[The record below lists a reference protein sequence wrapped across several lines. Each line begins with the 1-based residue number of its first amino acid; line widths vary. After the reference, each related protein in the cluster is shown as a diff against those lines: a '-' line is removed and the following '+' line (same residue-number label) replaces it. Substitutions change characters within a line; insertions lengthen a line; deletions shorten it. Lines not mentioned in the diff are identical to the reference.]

1 MKIQDFVVLDLE
13 TTGLSVKEDQ
23 ILEIGAV
30 KVQGGEVTAS
40 YETFVNPGRK
50 VPERITEL
58 TGIRDEMIA
67 NAPDVETAVR
77 GFLDFCGGL
86 PLLGHNILFDY
97 SFIKQA
103 AINARLDFEKEAWDT
118 LKIARKALPDLE
130 SRSLEALCGYYQ
142 IPREHAH
149 RAMDDVLETLA
160 LFRKLEEGFSEDHPE
175 WFAAAPL
182 KAKMK
187 REVPATEAQKKYLD
201 FLRFWLKDKEYVAL
215 AYMTGILPIKKYGSH
230 SALNMFTEYSMTD
243 PGNLA
248 EYFGF
253 TETEVQKL
261 CEKYEMNF
269 EEARAWYNGYHLISH
284 EGGTRKVYSMYSPKS
299 VVEAMQKRKFGTY
312 WNQTETYEALKVYI
326 QMNMDGL
333 KDAIVQMLAG
343 SNIRI
348 NTGTFSNDMTTFAT
362 KDDVLTLLVHLGY
375 LTYDNEKETVEIPNR
390 EVSQEY
396 VNAISTMDWTE
407 VIRSVQTSRELL
419 EALWQMDSETVEK

>member
-67 NAPDVETAVR
+67 DAPDVETAVR
-77 GFLDFCGGL
+77 GFLDFCGGP
-86 PLLGHNILFDY
+86 PLLGRVFFCCVSAAPRPRLGHNILFDY

-187 REVPATEAQKKYLD
+187 REVPATEAQKKYLAD
-201 FLRFWLKDKEYVAL
+201 LIRYHELDLEPEWGAL
-215 AYMTGILPIKKYGSH
+215 TKSRASRMIDQIILAHGRMEKRQRTEKK
-230 SALNMFTEYSMTD
+230 
-243 PGNLA
+243 
-248 EYFGF
+248 
-253 TETEVQKL
+253 
-261 CEKYEMNF
+261 
-269 EEARAWYNGYHLISH
+269 
-284 EGGTRKVYSMYSPKS
+284 
-299 VVEAMQKRKFGTY
+299 
-312 WNQTETYEALKVYI
+312 
-326 QMNMDGL
+326 
-333 KDAIVQMLAG
+333 
-343 SNIRI
+343 
-348 NTGTFSNDMTTFAT
+348 
-362 KDDVLTLLVHLGY
+362 
-375 LTYDNEKETVEIPNR
+375 
-390 EVSQEY
+390 
-396 VNAISTMDWTE
+396 
-407 VIRSVQTSRELL
+407 
-419 EALWQMDSETVEK
+419 

>member
-187 REVPATEAQKKYLD
+187 REVPATEAQKKYLAD
-201 FLRFWLKDKEYVAL
+201 LIRVRLGCKTRAIEFSTLQRCASHL
-215 AYMTGILPIKKYGSH
+215 ASRTDI
-230 SALNMFTEYSMTD
+230 TEAYQV
-243 PGNLA
+243 GGA
-248 EYFGF
+248 AA
-253 TETEVQKL
+253 KAA
-261 CEKYEMNF
+261 F
-269 EEARAWYNGYHLISH
+269 EGHTCLLY
-284 EGGTRKVYSMYSPKS
+284 TSPS
-299 VVEAMQKRKFGTY
+299 PR
-312 WNQTETYEALKVYI
+312 
-326 QMNMDGL
+326 D
-333 KDAIVQMLAG
+333 
-343 SNIRI
+343 
-348 NTGTFSNDMTTFAT
+348 
-362 KDDVLTLLVHLGY
+362 
-375 LTYDNEKETVEIPNR
+375 
-390 EVSQEY
+390 
-396 VNAISTMDWTE
+396 
-407 VIRSVQTSRELL
+407 
-419 EALWQMDSETVEK
+419 

>member
-187 REVPATEAQKKYLD
+187 REVPATEAQKKYLVQHPYQAKQTGYIQPYAD
-201 FLRFWLKDKEYVAL
+201 CPLDGIQVGEDVYISIVNKADRYCWFMTPYLIITDEMTHALSLAARRGVDVRIITPGIPDKKLIYSITRSFYHNLVQDGVRIYEWTPGFCHAKMSVADDCMATCGTINLDYRSLYHHFENGCFMADCDAVLDIRRDMEQTLEQCREVTEKYKSGRSATLRLGQLFLRL
-215 AYMTGILPIKKYGSH
+215 
-230 SALNMFTEYSMTD
+230 
-243 PGNLA
+243 
-248 EYFGF
+248 
-253 TETEVQKL
+253 
-261 CEKYEMNF
+261 
-269 EEARAWYNGYHLISH
+269 
-284 EGGTRKVYSMYSPKS
+284 
-299 VVEAMQKRKFGTY
+299 
-312 WNQTETYEALKVYI
+312 
-326 QMNMDGL
+326 
-333 KDAIVQMLAG
+333 
-343 SNIRI
+343 
-348 NTGTFSNDMTTFAT
+348 FA
-362 KDDVLTLLVHLGY
+362 
-375 LTYDNEKETVEIPNR
+375 
-390 EVSQEY
+390 
-396 VNAISTMDWTE
+396 
-407 VIRSVQTSRELL
+407 ELL
-419 EALWQMDSETVEK
+419 

>member
-187 REVPATEAQKKYLD
+187 REVPATEAQKKYLAD
-201 FLRFWLKDKEYVAL
+201 LIRVRLGCKTRAIEFSTLQRCASHL
-215 AYMTGILPIKKYGSH
+215 ASRTDVTEAYQVGGAAVEAAVRGETAKMAAIKRKSDQPYR
-230 SALNMFTEYSMTD
+230 A
-243 PGNLA
+243 
-248 EYFGF
+248 
-253 TETEVQKL
+253 ETEMVDVTKVA
-261 CEKYEMNF
+261 NF
-269 EEARAWYNGYHLISH
+269 EKKVPLDWITEDGMHVNENFERYARPLIQAELTPIYINGVPRHIHL
-284 EGGTRKVYSMYSPKS
+284 
-299 VVEAMQKRKFGTY
+299 
-312 WNQTETYEALKVYI
+312 
-326 QMNMDGL
+326 
-333 KDAIVQMLAG
+333 
-343 SNIRI
+343 
-348 NTGTFSNDMTTFAT
+348 
-362 KDDVLTLLVHLGY
+362 
-375 LTYDNEKETVEIPNR
+375 
-390 EVSQEY
+390 
-396 VNAISTMDWTE
+396 
-407 VIRSVQTSRELL
+407 
-419 EALWQMDSETVEK
+419 

>member
-130 SRSLEALCGYYQ
+130 SRS
-142 IPREHAH
+142 
-149 RAMDDVLETLA
+149 TLR
-160 LFRKLEEGFSEDHPE
+160 LLSD
-175 WFAAAPL
+175 
-182 KAKMK
+182 
-187 REVPATEAQKKYLD
+187 PA
-201 FLRFWLKDKEYVAL
+201 
-215 AYMTGILPIKKYGSH
+215 
-230 SALNMFTEYSMTD
+230 
-243 PGNLA
+243 
-248 EYFGF
+248 
-253 TETEVQKL
+253 
-261 CEKYEMNF
+261 
-269 EEARAWYNGYHLISH
+269 
-284 EGGTRKVYSMYSPKS
+284 GTRTPCNGRCAGNAGTVPKTGRKIFGRSPGMVCRS
-299 VVEAMQKRKFGTY
+299 ASEGQ
-312 WNQTETYEALKVYI
+312 NETRGSG
-326 QMNMDGL
+326 DGG
-333 KDAIVQMLAG
+333 A
-343 SNIRI
+343 
-348 NTGTFSNDMTTFAT
+348 
-362 KDDVLTLLVHLGY
+362 
-375 LTYDNEKETVEIPNR
+375 EK
-390 EVSQEY
+390 
-396 VNAISTMDWTE
+396 ISGGPDP
-407 VIRSVQTSRELL
+407 VP
-419 EALWQMDSETVEK
+419 

>member
-160 LFRKLEEGFSEDHPE
+160 LVPKTGRRIFGRSPGMVCRSASEGQRNVRFRRRSTEKISGGSDP
-175 WFAAAPL
+175 
-182 KAKMK
+182 
-187 REVPATEAQKKYLD
+187 VP
-201 FLRFWLKDKEYVAL
+201 
-215 AYMTGILPIKKYGSH
+215 
-230 SALNMFTEYSMTD
+230 
-243 PGNLA
+243 
-248 EYFGF
+248 
-253 TETEVQKL
+253 
-261 CEKYEMNF
+261 
-269 EEARAWYNGYHLISH
+269 
-284 EGGTRKVYSMYSPKS
+284 
-299 VVEAMQKRKFGTY
+299 
-312 WNQTETYEALKVYI
+312 
-326 QMNMDGL
+326 
-333 KDAIVQMLAG
+333 
-343 SNIRI
+343 
-348 NTGTFSNDMTTFAT
+348 
-362 KDDVLTLLVHLGY
+362 
-375 LTYDNEKETVEIPNR
+375 
-390 EVSQEY
+390 
-396 VNAISTMDWTE
+396 
-407 VIRSVQTSRELL
+407 
-419 EALWQMDSETVEK
+419 

>member
-175 WFAAAPL
+175 WFAAAL
-182 KAKMK
+182 
-187 REVPATEAQKKYLD
+187 
-201 FLRFWLKDKEYVAL
+201 
-215 AYMTGILPIKKYGSH
+215 
-230 SALNMFTEYSMTD
+230 
-243 PGNLA
+243 
-248 EYFGF
+248 
-253 TETEVQKL
+253 
-261 CEKYEMNF
+261 
-269 EEARAWYNGYHLISH
+269 
-284 EGGTRKVYSMYSPKS
+284 
-299 VVEAMQKRKFGTY
+299 
-312 WNQTETYEALKVYI
+312 
-326 QMNMDGL
+326 
-333 KDAIVQMLAG
+333 
-343 SNIRI
+343 
-348 NTGTFSNDMTTFAT
+348 
-362 KDDVLTLLVHLGY
+362 
-375 LTYDNEKETVEIPNR
+375 
-390 EVSQEY
+390 
-396 VNAISTMDWTE
+396 
-407 VIRSVQTSRELL
+407 
-419 EALWQMDSETVEK
+419 

>member
-118 LKIARKALPDLE
+118 LKISTERP
-130 SRSLEALCGYYQ
+130 SRTSGEQKTFEALCGYYQ

-187 REVPATEAQKKYLD
+187 REVPATEAQKK
-201 FLRFWLKDKEYVAL
+201 
-215 AYMTGILPIKKYGSH
+215 
-230 SALNMFTEYSMTD
+230 
-243 PGNLA
+243 
-248 EYFGF
+248 
-253 TETEVQKL
+253 
-261 CEKYEMNF
+261 
-269 EEARAWYNGYHLISH
+269 
-284 EGGTRKVYSMYSPKS
+284 
-299 VVEAMQKRKFGTY
+299 
-312 WNQTETYEALKVYI
+312 
-326 QMNMDGL
+326 
-333 KDAIVQMLAG
+333 
-343 SNIRI
+343 
-348 NTGTFSNDMTTFAT
+348 
-362 KDDVLTLLVHLGY
+362 
-375 LTYDNEKETVEIPNR
+375 
-390 EVSQEY
+390 
-396 VNAISTMDWTE
+396 
-407 VIRSVQTSRELL
+407 
-419 EALWQMDSETVEK
+419 

>member
-118 LKIARKALPDLE
+118 LKIARKALPE
-130 SRSLEALCGYYQ
+130 
-142 IPREHAH
+142 
-149 RAMDDVLETLA
+149 
-160 LFRKLEEGFSEDHPE
+160 LEEGFSEDHPE

-187 REVPATEAQKKYLD
+187 REVPATEAQKKYLAD
-201 FLRFWLKDKEYVAL
+201 LIRYHELDLEPEWGAL
-215 AYMTGILPIKKYGSH
+215 TKSRASRMIDQIILAHGRMEKRQRTEKK
-230 SALNMFTEYSMTD
+230 
-243 PGNLA
+243 
-248 EYFGF
+248 
-253 TETEVQKL
+253 
-261 CEKYEMNF
+261 
-269 EEARAWYNGYHLISH
+269 
-284 EGGTRKVYSMYSPKS
+284 
-299 VVEAMQKRKFGTY
+299 
-312 WNQTETYEALKVYI
+312 
-326 QMNMDGL
+326 
-333 KDAIVQMLAG
+333 
-343 SNIRI
+343 
-348 NTGTFSNDMTTFAT
+348 
-362 KDDVLTLLVHLGY
+362 
-375 LTYDNEKETVEIPNR
+375 
-390 EVSQEY
+390 
-396 VNAISTMDWTE
+396 
-407 VIRSVQTSRELL
+407 
-419 EALWQMDSETVEK
+419 

>member
-67 NAPDVETAVR
+67 DAPDVETAVR

-187 REVPATEAQKKYLD
+187 REVPATEAQKKYLAD
-201 FLRFWLKDKEYVAL
+201 LIRGMGAHVNLIPINPVDGSPYSATDEANVRRF
-215 AYMTGILPIKKYGSH
+215 
-230 SALNMFTEYSMTD
+230 
-243 PGNLA
+243 
-248 EYFGF
+248 
-253 TETEVQKL
+253 QK
-261 CEKYEMNF
+261 
-269 EEARAWYNGYHLISH
+269 
-284 EGGTRKVYSMYSPKS
+284 
-299 VVEAMQKRKFGTY
+299 
-312 WNQTETYEALKVYI
+312 
-326 QMNMDGL
+326 
-333 KDAIVQMLAG
+333 MLE
-343 SNIRI
+343 
-348 NTGTFSNDMTTFAT
+348 D
-362 KDDVLTLLVHLGY
+362 LG
-375 LTYDNEKETVEIPNR
+375 
-390 EVSQEY
+390 
-396 VNAISTMDWTE
+396 VNATIRRRLGTDISAACGQLRREDAKQAEQST
-407 VIRSVQTSRELL
+407 RQTT
-419 EALWQMDSETVEK
+419 SERTNAQ

>member
-67 NAPDVETAVR
+67 DAPDVETAVR
-77 GFLDFCGGL
+77 GFLDFCGG

-187 REVPATEAQKKYLD
+187 REVPATEAQKKYLVQHPYQAQQTGYIQPYAD
-201 FLRFWLKDKEYVAL
+201 CPLDGIQVGEDVYISIVNKADRYCWFMTPYLIITDEMTHALSLAAKRGVDVRIITPGIPDKKLIYSITRSFYHNLVQDGVRIYEWTPGFCHAKMSVADDCMAICGTINLDYRSLYHHFENGCFMADCDAVLDIRRDMEQTFEQCREVTEKYKSGRSATLRLGQLFLRL
-215 AYMTGILPIKKYGSH
+215 
-230 SALNMFTEYSMTD
+230 
-243 PGNLA
+243 
-248 EYFGF
+248 
-253 TETEVQKL
+253 
-261 CEKYEMNF
+261 
-269 EEARAWYNGYHLISH
+269 
-284 EGGTRKVYSMYSPKS
+284 
-299 VVEAMQKRKFGTY
+299 
-312 WNQTETYEALKVYI
+312 
-326 QMNMDGL
+326 
-333 KDAIVQMLAG
+333 
-343 SNIRI
+343 
-348 NTGTFSNDMTTFAT
+348 FA
-362 KDDVLTLLVHLGY
+362 
-375 LTYDNEKETVEIPNR
+375 
-390 EVSQEY
+390 
-396 VNAISTMDWTE
+396 
-407 VIRSVQTSRELL
+407 ELL
-419 EALWQMDSETVEK
+419 